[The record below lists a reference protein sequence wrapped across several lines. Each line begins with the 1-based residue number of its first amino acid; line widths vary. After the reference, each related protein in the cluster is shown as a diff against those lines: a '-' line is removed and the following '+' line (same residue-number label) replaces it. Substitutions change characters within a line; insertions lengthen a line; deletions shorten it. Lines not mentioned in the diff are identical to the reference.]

1 MSNLARKLQQKQVTD
16 SQLRPSI
23 KKKARTKKLS
33 KVTPIE
39 KFLYVSFI
47 FACFFIGTKIV
58 KTQAAIFDTNIKIQ
72 QVKNE
77 VAKEKQHNSEL
88 KMKIDELSTYDRIWQ
103 KAKELG
109 LKIDSNNVKFTDS
122 GN

>member
-1 MSNLARKLQQKQVTD
+1 MSNLARKLHQKQVTD
-16 SQLRPSI
+16 SQLRPSN
-23 KKKARTKKLS
+23 KKKVKTKKLS
-33 KVTPIE
+33 RVTPIE

-77 VAKEKQHNSEL
+77 VAKEKQHNAEL

-122 GN
+122 SN